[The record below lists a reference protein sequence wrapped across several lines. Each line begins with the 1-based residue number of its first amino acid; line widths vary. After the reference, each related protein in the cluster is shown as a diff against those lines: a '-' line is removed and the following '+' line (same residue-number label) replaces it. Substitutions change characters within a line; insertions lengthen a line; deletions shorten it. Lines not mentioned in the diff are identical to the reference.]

1 MAGSFC
7 RRARQAAPALMIF
20 LDTNI
25 FVYALLLN
33 EPLKKTARLEAGRGG
48 IGQPPV
54 LHQMPGGE

>member
-1 MAGSFC
+1 
-7 RRARQAAPALMIF
+7 MIF